1 MSLAAQAPDGTLHPL
16 RKLLA
21 LLLVSVFTFSIS
33 GCGGGD
39 ASSDPEGES
48 GGASDDLISQ
58 VEELISETEALM
70 SEASA
75 AEAEKYMASDFEAAT
90 KVLNRAKKVLMSH
103 IHL

>member
-58 VEELISETEALM
+58 VEELISLTSRGKPQKPPRDTSAIKPTE
-70 SEASA
+70 
-75 AEAEKYMASDFEAAT
+75 
-90 KVLNRAKKVLMSH
+90 R
-103 IHL
+103 